1 MPDGRAGT
9 EGEPDWKGNCGGET
23 ASIKTDDARRCFA
36 PTGTR
41 RIAPI
46 ATGGDA
52 TDAARNRRA
61 GKHAGYPF
69 GVTVRMMATTV
80 AIT

>member
-1 MPDGRAGT
+1 MPDGRAET

-23 ASIKTDDARRCFA
+23 ATIQTDDARRCFA

-46 ATGGDA
+46 ATGEMRRMLRA
-52 TDAARNRRA
+52 TGARGNT
-61 GKHAGYPF
+61 P
-69 GVTVRMMATTV
+69 VTRSA
-80 AIT
+80 